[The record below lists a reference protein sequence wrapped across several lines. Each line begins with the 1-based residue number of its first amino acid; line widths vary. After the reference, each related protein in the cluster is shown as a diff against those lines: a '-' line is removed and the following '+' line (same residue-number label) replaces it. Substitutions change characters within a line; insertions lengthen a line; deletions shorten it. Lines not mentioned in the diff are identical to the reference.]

1 MQTITVNGQSVTP
14 SKIVCVGRN
23 YVAHIEELG
32 NEMPEDMVVFNKPN
46 SAITDILRSQMG
58 GEPLHYEGEL
68 CFVVKAGALHAVGF
82 GLDLTKRELQSRL
95 KEKSLPWER
104 AKAFDGAALFSEFV
118 SLPEN
123 LASLSLELTVDGA
136 PRQEGGVELMM
147 YPPEAI
153 LKELTAFITLEDGD
167 IIMTGTPAGV
177 GGIHT
182 GERFEAQV
190 LAAGR
195 SLLSATWVAQ

>member
-1 MQTITVNGQSVTP
+1 MQTVTVNGQSVTP

-118 SLPEN
+118 SLPED

-136 PRQEGGVELMM
+136 PRQDGGVELMM

-153 LKELTAFITLEDGD
+153 LDELAAFITLEDGD

>member
-1 MQTITVNGQSVTP
+1 MQTVTVNGQSVTP

-68 CFVVKAGALHAVGF
+68 CFMVKAGALHAVGF

-136 PRQEGGVELMM
+136 PRQGGGVELMM

-153 LKELTAFITLEDGD
+153 LDELAAFITLEDGD

>member
-1 MQTITVNGQSVTP
+1 MQTVTVNGQSVTP

-123 LASLSLELTVDGA
+123 LESLSLELTVDGA
-136 PRQEGGVELMM
+136 PRQDGGVELMM

-153 LKELTAFITLEDGD
+153 LDELAAFITLEDGD